1 MTGTHDGWFWGYHL
15 SIGEKLLGKGTSLYF
30 GFVDTKNIRSY
41 KQRLLGSLRMQQQ
54 TGWTA
59 NVWRP
64 TQQSGLS
71 TMGSYAKG
79 VRSDEFPV
87 VYPRPALV
95 PPADSER
102 WEQKKYFSNG
112 LKPPTRIDVVNMW
125 RFNDVNAVLAIPGV
139 STCCQL
145 LASSCVQATFD
156 SKKMDV
162 DKASISPKHTQQTKK
177 KTCAQKI

>member
-54 TGWTA
+54 KGWTA

-64 TQQSGLS
+64 TQRSGLS

-112 LKPPTRIDVVNMW
+112 LKPRASNLLICQYPPADSGASFLIPLLTQISSQKWIAWMIKPVQKMW
-125 RFNDVNAVLAIPGV
+125 LK
-139 STCCQL
+139 L
-145 LASSCVQATFD
+145 
-156 SKKMDV
+156 
-162 DKASISPKHTQQTKK
+162 
-177 KTCAQKI
+177 